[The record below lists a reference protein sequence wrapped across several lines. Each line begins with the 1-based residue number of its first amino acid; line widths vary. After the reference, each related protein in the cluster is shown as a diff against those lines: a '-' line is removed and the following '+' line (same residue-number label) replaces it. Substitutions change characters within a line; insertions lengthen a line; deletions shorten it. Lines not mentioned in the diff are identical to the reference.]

1 MMLQTPAQSIIEFT
15 AHVIKISRKLE
26 WAFAVIFAI
35 NLLKYMILQALHVA
49 AGIRCDVRNNDVL
62 PQKASLLKFFI

>member
-1 MMLQTPAQSIIEFT
+1 M
-15 AHVIKISRKLE
+15 
-26 WAFAVIFAI
+26 FAVVFAI